1 MSGNDSTIK
10 YEFLDS
16 SKNFIYDA
24 RETGKTHTSFLYELQ
39 LFNAIKNGDIHGVK
53 TALETYTDSGLIIG
67 HMSDNQ
73 SREIHYWAVST
84 IAVSIHYAILGGLD
98 ESEAYQ
104 LSDKYIQ
111 EIDQL
116 SSMDTCI
123 DYLCQKAI
131 ELVTKVKVNTIPQ
144 EYSHLINNCIHLFTY
159 IFMTVSKLKTLHRPY
174 MCPGITFHMLS
185 KKKPESPSINISC
198 IKSWRN
204 PEKCF
209 HPGYL

>member
-1 MSGNDSTIK
+1 
-10 YEFLDS
+10 
-16 SKNFIYDA
+16 
-24 RETGKTHTSFLYELQ
+24 
-39 LFNAIKNGDIHGVK
+39 
-53 TALETYTDSGLIIG
+53 
-67 HMSDNQ
+67 MSDNQ

-131 ELVTKVKVNTIPQ
+131 ELVTKVKENTIPQ
-144 EYSHLINNCIHLFTY
+144 EYSHLINNCIHL
-159 IFMTVSKLKTLHRPY
+159 IHIHLHDRLKIENIAQTLHVSRDY
-174 MCPGITFHMLS
+174 LSYAFKKETGIPLHKYNLHQKLEESRKMLS
-185 KKKPESPSINISC
+185 SGISIKEVSYTLSFSNESHFIQSYKKNYGVTPAVYISSLT
-198 IKSWRN
+198 K
-204 PEKCF
+204 
-209 HPGYL
+209 

>member
-1 MSGNDSTIK
+1 
-10 YEFLDS
+10 
-16 SKNFIYDA
+16 
-24 RETGKTHTSFLYELQ
+24 
-39 LFNAIKNGDIHGVK
+39 
-53 TALETYTDSGLIIG
+53 
-67 HMSDNQ
+67 MSDNQ

-131 ELVTKVKVNTIPQ
+131 ELVTKVKENTIPQ
-144 EYSHLINNCIHLFTY
+144 EYSHLINNCIHL
-159 IFMTVSKLKTLHRPY
+159 IHIHLHDRLKIENIAQTLHVSRDY
-174 MCPGITFHMLS
+174 LSMLS